1 MSVSVKTSK
10 ASPVSPVIPTGM
22 PFGRDAGRDTAY
34 EKMQLARRSFLA
46 YFSGLGLSA
55 TVLPGVLWA
64 KMQDDEVTK
73 VTKEILQHAEKTAG
87 LEFTDQERELM
98 VKGLNKHLKNYEK
111 MREVHL
117 DNSVAPAIQFNPV
130 PPGMTFEKKQLP
142 IKASKP
148 GKVKRPSDIEELSF
162 WTITNLA
169 GLIKSRKVSSLELTN
184 MYLSR
189 LKKYDGKL
197 QCVITLTE
205 DLARWQAKQ
214 ADKEIAAGRYR
225 GPLHGIPWG
234 AKDLLAVK
242 GYKTTWGAM
251 PFKDQVIDA
260 NATVVRRLEEAGA
273 VLVGKLTLGALAWGD
288 VWFAGKTRNPWNTE
302 KGSSGSSAGP
312 AAATAAGLVGFAIGS
327 ETHGSIVSPCTVC
340 GVTGLR
346 PTFGRVSRYG
356 AMALSWT
363 MDKIGPICRSVED
376 CALVFN
382 AIYGTDGKDGTVVD
396 LPFNWDAG
404 RGIKDLKIG
413 YIKSDFEQERDDKE
427 FKANDQAT
435 LEVLRRLG
443 FDLIPIELPDYP
455 VDATAFILSVE
466 AAAAFDE
473 LTRSGRDDLLVR
485 QIKNAW
491 PNRFRE
497 ARLIPAVEY
506 IQANRLRTLLMK
518 TMNEIMSDIDVYVAP
533 SWVGNNLLLTNLT
546 GHPAVVLP
554 NGFNKKKEPTSITFN
569 GKLYGESEV
578 LAVARAYQD
587 ATAFHLKHP
596 VL

>member
-1 MSVSVKTSK
+1 MLISAKTSK
-10 ASPVSPVIPTGM
+10 AS
-22 PFGRDAGRDTAY
+22 
-34 EKMQLARRSFLA
+34 KQMQLARRSFLA

-55 TVLPGVLWA
+55 TVLPGALWA
-64 KMQDDEVTK
+64 KMQADEVTK
-73 VTKEILQHAEKTAG
+73 VTKEMLKDAEQIAG
-87 LEFTDQERELM
+87 LEFTDRERDL
-98 VKGLNKHLKNYEK
+98 VVDGLNKHLQRYEK
-111 MREVHL
+111 IREVPL
-117 DNSVAPAIQFNPV
+117 DNSVAPAVQFNPV
-130 PPGMTFEKKQLP
+130 VPGTTFETKQLP

-148 GKVKRPSDIEELSF
+148 GKVKKPSDIEELSF

-184 MYLSR
+184 LYLGR
-189 LKKYDGKL
+189 LKKYDSKL
-197 QCVITLTE
+197 RCVITLTE
-205 DLARWQAKQ
+205 ELARQQAKR

-251 PFKDQVIDA
+251 PYKDQIIDTD
-260 NATVVRRLEEAGA
+260 ATVVRRLEQAGA

-312 AAATAAGLVGFAIGS
+312 AAATAAGLVGFSIGS

-363 MDKIGPICRSVED
+363 MDKIGPMCRSVED

-382 AIYGTDGKDGTVVD
+382 AIYGPDSKDNTVVD
-396 LPFNWDAG
+396 LPFNWDAS
-404 RGIKDLKIG
+404 RGIKDLKVG
-413 YIKSDFEQERDDKE
+413 YIKSAFEQDRDDKE
-427 FKANDQAT
+427 FKANDKAT

-443 FDLIPIELPDYP
+443 ADLKPIELPDYP
-455 VDATAFILSVE
+455 IDAMAFILSVE

-473 LTRSGRDDLLVR
+473 LTRSDRDALLVR

-497 ARLIPAVEY
+497 ARLVPAVEY
-506 IQANRLRTLLMK
+506 IQANRLRTLVIKAMHEL
-518 TMNEIMSDIDVYVAP
+518 MSDIDVYVAP

-546 GHPAVVLP
+546 GHPSVVLP
-554 NGFNKKKEPTSITFN
+554 NGFNKKQEPTSISFV
-569 GKLYGESEV
+569 G
-578 LAVARAYQD
+578 
-587 ATAFHLKHP
+587 
-596 VL
+596 

>member
-1 MSVSVKTSK
+1 MSVSAKTSK
-10 ASPVSPVIPTGM
+10 VS
-22 PFGRDAGRDTAY
+22 
-34 EKMQLARRSFLA
+34 KQMQLARRSFLA

-64 KMQDDEVTK
+64 KIQADEVTK
-73 VTKEILQHAEKTAG
+73 ITKEMLQDAEQIAG
-87 LEFTDQERELM
+87 LEFDDHERGLM
-98 VKGLNKHLKNYEK
+98 VDGLNKHLLRYEK
-111 MREVHL
+111 MREVPL
-117 DNSVAPAIQFNPV
+117 DNSVVPAIEFNPV
-130 PPGMTFEKKQLP
+130 VPGTTFERKQLP

-148 GKVKRPSDIEELSF
+148 GKVRRPSDIEELSF
-162 WTITNLA
+162 WTISNLA

-184 MYLSR
+184 MYLGR

-197 QCVITLTE
+197 RCVITLTE
-205 DLARWQAKQ
+205 ELARQQAKR

-251 PFKDQVIDA
+251 PYKDQVIDTD
-260 NATVVRRLEEAGA
+260 ATVVRRLEEAGA
-273 VLVGKLTLGALAWGD
+273 VLVAKLTLGALAWGD

-312 AAATAAGLVGFAIGS
+312 AAATAGGLVGFSIGS
-327 ETHGSIVSPCTVC
+327 ETWGSIVSPCTVC
-340 GVTGLR
+340 GATGLR

-376 CALVFN
+376 CALVLN
-382 AIYGTDGKDGTVVD
+382 AIYGPDDKDNTVVD
-396 LPFNWDAG
+396 LPFNWGAG
-404 RGIKDLKIG
+404 RGIKDLKVG
-413 YIKSDFEQERDDKE
+413 YIKSAFEQQRDDKE
-427 FKANDQAT
+427 SKAHDEAT
-435 LEVLRRLG
+435 LEVLRCLG
-443 FDLIPIELPDYP
+443 ADLKPIELPDYP
-455 VDATAFILSVE
+455 VDAMAFILSVE
-466 AAAAFDE
+466 AAAAFDG

-497 ARLIPAVEY
+497 ARLVPAVEY
-506 IQANRLRTLLMK
+506 IQANRLRTLVIKAMHEL
-518 TMNEIMSDIDVYVAP
+518 MSDIDVYVAP

-554 NGFNKKKEPTSITFN
+554 NGFNKNQEPTSISFV
-569 GKLYGESEV
+569 GKLYGETEV
-578 LAVARAYQD
+578 LAVAKAYQD
-587 ATAFHLKHP
+587 ATGFHLKHP